1 MLKKAEF
8 GIIALSLVFVLLN
21 ILGIIFF
28 VSPNGLNSIIH
39 VSIAFTLIMV
49 IISFIIIIKVLNR
62 KYANR
67 LFLIVNILCSIIAIT
82 GLTLILYN
90 LPYGFYLPVTSINGQ
105 YVDGTNQII
114 SGIMSI
120 VISFFCLYVFY
131 VIHRAIYHQQI
142 TKNNDEE

>member
-8 GIIALSLVFVLLN
+8 GIIVFSFFVLLLN
-21 ILGIIFF
+21 IIGIIIFI
-28 VSPNGLNSIIH
+28 SPNGLNSITH
-39 VSIAFTLIMV
+39 VTIAFTLIMV
-49 IISFIIIIKVLNR
+49 IISLIIIIKALNQ

-67 LFLIVNILCSIIAIT
+67 LFLIVNISCSLIAIT

-105 YVDGTNQII
+105 YIDRTNQVI

-131 VIHRAIYHQQI
+131 VIHRAIYHQQT